1 VQAIERFAKPWAPV
15 SEAGETV
22 TASPASPIYFAAIF
36 AWTMSAVSAAMCA
49 IVRWPLGSPHWFVF
63 VKASLLLAGAISC
76 ALILTIR
83 RVEQRGGSYAVVPVA
98 TLAVMFLPC
107 LAWVIGSAAD
117 VVAYPILLGL
127 FAAGLGQTVM
137 AVRAARN
144 YRWMSAIAYGTVAGF
159 GYFLV
164 INARGYA
171 TVLAPEQAMTGL
183 LHMDTV
189 FHASIANMIVHHG
202 ALSTGLDGFVP
213 IQYHVLSHIWLGC
226 LGLWLGVTTPESYY
240 LGAQIVAVPMLL
252 FSLVLATYLLRP
264 AEARRNADAA
274 LIVLVPLLLLCI
286 PDIWGWISY
295 LVSESYFVAMIA
307 FLLALP
313 LLAEIAEPGKRSGLA
328 LQILALA
335 VAIAVMTLSKISVGP
350 IFLAACAFLFWRR
363 LGLTF
368 ATLIKFVAPILLALL
383 LVAYFTFGNAKIFL
397 QGLDPLSFFREYPS
411 GAWPNIVANG
421 ALLIAAALIW
431 RRGTLRDRRCAEAF
445 AVIAVAA
452 SVPALMLNIPGG
464 SAYYFINVGTFAGIV
479 LIAAYGGA
487 YLEQRR
493 AKFLRPAFVVAA
505 ICVVVLA
512 TGEKRA
518 SARKFAAEFGDLQS
532 RIRALNG
539 EGVGEELR
547 ARQQI
552 MALLVPG
559 HPARTALASDV
570 KRTAGAQSEQTLMSM
585 GLTVDAHAAVF
596 VPPDNVA
603 FWSLYTDCRSVPFFI
618 PAVLG
623 TPLLR
628 GINPSALKCPKE
640 PYYGYPAYGADA
652 VSQPSTDSELCDRA
666 AKWGLRT
673 VFVLHTPVQAR
684 KIDCSPPAG

>member
-1 VQAIERFAKPWAPV
+1 VQAIEQFAKPWAPV
-15 SEAGETV
+15 SAAGETV

-63 VKASLLLAGAISC
+63 VKAFLLLAGAISC

-98 TLAVMFLPC
+98 TLAVIFLPC
-107 LAWVIGSAAD
+107 LAWLVGSAAD

-127 FAAGLGQTVM
+127 AAAGLGQTVM
-137 AVRAARN
+137 TVRAARH
-144 YRWMSAIAYGTVAGF
+144 YRWMSAIAYGAVAGI

-183 LHMDTV
+183 LHMDTL

-202 ALSTGLDGFVP
+202 AVSSGLDGFVP
-213 IQYHVLSHIWLGC
+213 LQYHVLSHIWLGC
-226 LGLWLGVTTPESYY
+226 LGLWLSVTTPESYY
-240 LGAQIVAVPMLL
+240 LGAQIVAVPLL
-252 FSLVLATYLLRP
+252 FFSLALAAYLLRP
-264 AEARRNADAA
+264 AEARWSADAA
-274 LIVLVPLLLLCI
+274 LIILGPWLLLCI

-295 LVSESYFVAMIA
+295 LVSESYFVALIA

-313 LLAEIAEPGKRSGLA
+313 LLAEIAEPGKRSDLA
-328 LQILALA
+328 LQIPALA

-368 ATLIKFVAPILLALL
+368 SSLVKFVAPILLVLL
-383 LVAYFTFGNAKIFL
+383 LLAYFTFGNAKIFL

-411 GAWPNIVANG
+411 GAWPNTVANG
-421 ALLIAAALIW
+421 VLLIAATLIW

-445 AVIAVAA
+445 AVMAVTA
-452 SVPALMLNIPGG
+452 SVPALLLNIPGG

-505 ICVVVLA
+505 IFMVVLA

-518 SARKFAAEFGDLQS
+518 SARKFAAEFGELQS

-539 EGVGEELR
+539 EGPGEELR
-547 ARQQI
+547 SRQQI
-552 MALLVPG
+552 IALLLPG
-559 HPARTALASDV
+559 HPSRKALANDV
-570 KRTAGAQSEQTLMSM
+570 KRTAGAQAEQTLLAM
-585 GLTVDAHAAVF
+585 GLAADAHAAVF
-596 VPPDNVA
+596 VPPENVA
-603 FWSLYTDCRSVPFFI
+603 FWTLYTDCRSVPFFI
-618 PAVLG
+618 PAALG
-623 TPLLR
+623 TPLVR

-640 PYYGYPAYGADA
+640 PYYGYPAYGPDA
-652 VSQPSTDSELCDRA
+652 VSQPSTDAELCDHA
-666 AKWGLRT
+666 TKWGLHT
-673 VFVLHTPVQAR
+673 IFVLHTPVQAR
-684 KIDCSPPAG
+684 KIDCSPRAG